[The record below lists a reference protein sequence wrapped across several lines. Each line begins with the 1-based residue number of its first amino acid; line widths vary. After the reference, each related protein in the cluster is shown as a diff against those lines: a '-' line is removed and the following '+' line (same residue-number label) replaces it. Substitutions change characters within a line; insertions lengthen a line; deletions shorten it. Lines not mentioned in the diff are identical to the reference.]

1 MGFSRRTVLSGT
13 SILGSRPSSDVKL
26 LQLHWWGAL
35 QLSAMFLWCE
45 VPVLPRHLCLVK
57 GQGAHFGAG
66 WEWHFCIS
74 TSQSHPNKKS
84 KNHPTVRWEL
94 KWFVISDDLWFQME
108 TFPMTF
114 GFTLASV
121 VRKRADVG
129 LCSSGNFRFEGFQ
142 ADGQAAADEK
152 TVSEVWGWQFD
163 AFCGSLFE
171 YFHITLFS
179 EARCIYVDSCWYFAW
194 IFFGSFKMMK
204 HSVKGQVCQKVGH
217 SGHSQVWLWKSKR
230 HKGWSHLFLKWSMG
244 KGLKMWYPLAFI
256 GYLYGSLHT
265 SIVEGFNWYFCISS
279 ILFHVFGSQTR
290 EGTEHS
296 DFLYWIGRKSDLLQ

>member
-121 VRKRADVG
+121 IRNALTWACVLRGTFDSRVFKRTDKRLRTKNSEWG
-129 LCSSGNFRFEGFQ
+129 LRMAVWCILRVSFR
-142 ADGQAAADEK
+142 
-152 TVSEVWGWQFD
+152 V
-163 AFCGSLFE
+163 
-171 YFHITLFS
+171 FS
-179 EARCIYVDSCWYFAW
+179 H
-194 IFFGSFKMMK
+194 
-204 HSVKGQVCQKVGH
+204 HSV
-217 SGHSQVWLWKSKR
+217 
-230 HKGWSHLFLKWSMG
+230 
-244 KGLKMWYPLAFI
+244 
-256 GYLYGSLHT
+256 
-265 SIVEGFNWYFCISS
+265 
-279 ILFHVFGSQTR
+279 
-290 EGTEHS
+290 
-296 DFLYWIGRKSDLLQ
+296 